1 MRIRFGKIEMSSDML
16 NQRLL
21 RALAVSFLAV
31 TYLISMPLSIGAGGI
46 SESEDIT
53 GVVWKWHQTLYN
65 NDQKSVPPDPSHY
78 TVTFNPNGT
87 LNIRADCN
95 RGGGTFSTEGK
106 RISIEVTHTTRAMCP
121 PESLEQTFIKD
132 LDASNIFFFSDGNLY
147 IDLKYHKGTM
157 KLSR

>member
-1 MRIRFGKIEMSSDML
+1 MSKQDFFRTPSIL
-16 NQRLL
+16 FL
-21 RALAVSFLAV
+21 LAVLLVAV
-31 TYLISMPLSIGAGGI
+31 NSDSRAGGMPDP
-46 SESEDIT
+46 ENIT
-53 GVVWKWHQTLYN
+53 GEVWKWHQTLYN
-65 NDQKSVPPDPSHY
+65 NDQKYVPSDPSHY
-78 TVTFNPNGT
+78 TVTFNPDGT
-87 LNIRADCN
+87 INIRADCN

>member
-1 MRIRFGKIEMSSDML
+1 MSKQDFFRTPSILFLVAVFLVVVNSDS
-16 NQRLL
+16 R
-21 RALAVSFLAV
+21 
-31 TYLISMPLSIGAGGI
+31 AGGMPDP
-46 SESEDIT
+46 ENIT
-53 GVVWKWHQTLYN
+53 GEVWKWHQTLYN

-95 RGGGTFSTEGK
+95 RGGGAFSTEGK

-121 PESLEQTFIKD
+121 PESLEQAFIKD
-132 LDASNIFFFSDGNLY
+132 LNASNIYFFSDGNLY

-157 KLSR
+157 KLGR

>member
-1 MRIRFGKIEMSSDML
+1 MSKQDFFRIPSILFL
-16 NQRLL
+16 VAVLL
-21 RALAVSFLAV
+21 VIMNSASR
-31 TYLISMPLSIGAGGI
+31 AGGMPDP
-46 SESEDIT
+46 ENIT
-53 GVVWKWHQTLYN
+53 GEVWKWHQTLYN

-78 TVTFNPNGT
+78 TVTFNPDRT

>member
-1 MRIRFGKIEMSSDML
+1 MSKQDFFRTPSIL
-16 NQRLL
+16 FLVAVLL
-21 RALAVSFLAV
+21 VVVHSASR
-31 TYLISMPLSIGAGGI
+31 AGGMPDP
-46 SESEDIT
+46 EDIT
-53 GVVWKWHQTLYN
+53 GEVWKWHQTLYN
-65 NDQKSVPPDPSHY
+65 NDQKSVPPDPSYY
-78 TVTFNPNGT
+78 TVIFNPDGT

-132 LDASNIFFFSDGNLY
+132 LNASNIFFFSDGNLY

-157 KLSR
+157 KLGR

>member
-1 MRIRFGKIEMSSDML
+1 MPKQDFFRTPSILFL
-16 NQRLL
+16 VAVLL
-21 RALAVSFLAV
+21 VVAHSACR
-31 TYLISMPLSIGAGGI
+31 AGGMPDP
-46 SESEDIT
+46 EDIT
-53 GVVWKWHQTLYN
+53 GEDWKWHQTLYN
-65 NDQKSVPPDPSHY
+65 NDEKSVPLDPSHY
-78 TVTFNPNGT
+78 AVTFNTDGT

-95 RGGGTFSTEGK
+95 RGGGTFSTEGE

-132 LDASNIFFFSDGNLY
+132 LNASNIFFFSDGNLY